1 MVPEVVGQ
9 KAVAATEAAKAA
21 AAKAVGAREA
31 EETGSA
37 PHRTGWPACL
47 RPCELFDQAAAGCVH
62 VWWAPSLLLTRA

>member
-1 MVPEVVGQ
+1 VAPEVVGQ

-37 PHRTGWPACL
+37 PHRTGWPACP
-47 RPCELFDQAAAGCVH
+47 RRCELFNKLQPGAFTSGGLFRLCC
-62 VWWAPSLLLTRA
+62 